1 MSEENKNLEQQQE
14 QQEQVVEKTIEEK
27 FNELQEKFNE
37 SIKER
42 DLYKDSLE
50 KQKKATDNASSE
62 AAEWKKKYRETLSDA
77 ERQAIEKQENE
88 KSLQEQL
95 AQYKAKEQISN
106 YKSKLLEVGLGA
118 DIADSMAKELPSGMP
133 ETFFENLK
141 IFNEQQKAKAIAD
154 NMQKQPSLTPGL
166 KPNPPQPEDAFMR
179 AALQAAHLNK

>member
-1 MSEENKNLEQQQE
+1 MDENKNLEQDQE
-14 QQEQVVEKTIEEK
+14 QTKELSFEEK
-27 FNELQEKFNE
+27 FNELQAKYNE

-106 YKSKLLEVGLGA
+106 YKSKLLEVGYSPE
-118 DIADSMAKELPSGMP
+118 IAELMAKELPSGMP
-133 ETFFENLK
+133 ESFFQNQKTFV
-141 IFNEQQKAKAIAD
+141 EQQKAKAIAD
-154 NMQKQPSLTPGL
+154 NMTKQPSLTPGT
-166 KPNPPQPEDAFMR
+166 KPQTQPDDPFVK
-179 AALQAAHLNK
+179 AALQAAHIKQ